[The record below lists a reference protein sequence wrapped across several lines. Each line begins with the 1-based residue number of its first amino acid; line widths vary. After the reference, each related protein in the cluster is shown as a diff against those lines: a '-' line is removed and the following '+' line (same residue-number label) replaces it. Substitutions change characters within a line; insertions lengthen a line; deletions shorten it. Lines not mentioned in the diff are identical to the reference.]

1 MKPEKYNTLSGEGID
16 EIIIEKSRFMAYATH
31 TTSDTEAAEWL
42 AGIRSMHREA
52 THCCSAWMA
61 GWLNVVESQ
70 RADDDGEPSGTAG
83 KPILEVIK
91 KNELHD
97 TAIAVVRYFGGIKLG
112 AGGLIRAYGKS
123 AGLGVQAAGICTMA
137 LRQRFS
143 AICSYE
149 LSSKIDRSLRN
160 SSYIMEKA
168 EYGEKVTFYAHA
180 AASMTDEFQKD
191 ITEWSYGQAEINILD
206 MLYLPAG

>member
-1 MKPEKYNTLSGEGID
+1 MKPESYYTLTGEGVD
-16 EIIIEKSRFMAYATH
+16 EIIIEKSRFIAYATH
-31 TTSDTEAAEWL
+31 ATSDAEATEWL

-91 KNELHD
+91 KNDLHD

-123 AGLGVQAAGICTMA
+123 AGLGVQAAGI
-137 LRQRFS
+137 LRMTLQQRFAVS
-143 AICSYE
+143 CSYE
-149 LSSKIDRSLRN
+149 LSSKLDRALRN
-160 SSYIMEKA
+160 GSYFLEKA
-168 EYGEKVTFYAHA
+168 EYDEKVTFYAHA
-180 AASMTDEFQKD
+180 AASMTEYFQKD
-191 ITEWSYGQAEINILD
+191 ITEWSYGQAEIRILD
-206 MLYLPAG
+206 MLYLPAE